1 MPKCNF
7 CKKEI
12 KEKEKHNAYIVKNG
26 KRNAYYCN
34 VECYN
39 NYMAKKQN
47 KPSTGYNIAPRRVLT
62 DYILY
67 IYEQEG
73 YNKNEIPWQMLMA
86 QLSNILKEHRDE
98 KYSYQSI
105 LYALKYMRM
114 IGVNLLSERSNGS
127 CLSLVEYYYN
137 EARDYCKRSAELKK
151 EFENFEIDDS
161 PDIIKKKINHKTNK
175 YKELTFD

>member
-39 NYMAKKQN
+39 DYMAKKQN
-47 KPSTGYNIAPRRVLT
+47 KPITGYNITPRRVLT

-98 KYSYQSI
+98 KYTYQSI
-105 LYALKYMRM
+105 LYVLKYMRM

-137 EARDYCKRSAELKK
+137 EARQYCIDTNRLKK
-151 EFENFEIDDS
+151 VFEKVELNEE
-161 PDIIKKKINHKTNK
+161 PIIITKNVGKSKLQSKKMD
-175 YKELTFD
+175 FD